1 MTINLDESINSILKK
16 RRNLPISYMV
26 IAIYTYCNKFFTNSG
41 RQVATMILIM
51 STLKLHKG

>member
-1 MTINLDESINSILKK
+1 
-16 RRNLPISYMV
+16 MV